1 MFFRVF
7 RVKKRLMV
15 KRYFTLMEVMIA
27 STILAMSVVASM
39 GIVGSARSNLLRA
52 ERRWARQH
60 ILSQVTEA
68 YLLGGPRTVMPD
80 GVLPQGFSASCQIY
94 EVDDLH
100 EEALE
105 SIRQWRL
112 GEFHIQVFDTNV
124 KLMEEVRVR
133 KLVKEEDLEL

>member
-1 MFFRVF
+1 MR
-7 RVKKRLMV
+7 

-27 STILAMSVVASM
+27 STILTMAVVASM

-52 ERRWARQH
+52 EKRWARQH
-60 ILSQVTEA
+60 ILSQVAEA
-68 YLLGGPRTVMPD
+68 YLLGGPRTVLPE
-80 GVLPQGFSASCQIY
+80 GVLPQGFSASCQLY
-94 EVDDLH
+94 EVEDLH

-105 SIRQWRL
+105 AIREWRL
-112 GEFHIQVFDTNV
+112 GEFHIQVFDVNG